1 MDGESR
7 IGGISQSVSGVG
19 SVGRL
24 AGVSEPRAR
33 DTQTSIQS
41 SPVNRGEDTVELST
55 EAQVLAPWLDK
66 LKQMP
71 AIRQDLVDQI
81 RGQIANGSYDTA
93 EKMNAALDGMID
105 ETTSGQIY

>member
-1 MDGESR
+1 MNGESR
-7 IGGISQSVSGVG
+7 IGGISEGVSGVG

-24 AGVSEPRAR
+24 AGVSEPRVR
-33 DTQTSIQS
+33 DTQASASGQI
-41 SPVNRGEDTVELST
+41 NRGEDKVELST
-55 EAQVLAPWLDK
+55 EAQVLAPWLNK

-81 RGQIANGSYDTA
+81 RGQIASGSYDTA

-105 ETTSGQIY
+105 ETTSGQIC